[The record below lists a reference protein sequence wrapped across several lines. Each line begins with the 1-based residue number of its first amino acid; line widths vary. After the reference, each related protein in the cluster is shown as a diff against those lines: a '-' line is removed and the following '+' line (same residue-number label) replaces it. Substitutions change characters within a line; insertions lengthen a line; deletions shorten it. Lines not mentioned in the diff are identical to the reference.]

1 MINGFSSK
9 YVLLM
14 MTFSIWS
21 GLKAQEDTI
30 PELLEKYNDKTVEY
44 ITADSL
50 QEQYDQF
57 IVLDTRTK
65 KEYEVSHLPSA
76 IWVGQRL
83 RKNRLPQ
90 MKPDQKVVVY
100 CTVGVR
106 SEDFGE
112 QLLNEGYKNVFNL
125 YGSIFYWKDAGYEV
139 VDMDG
144 KATEKVHT
152 FSKKWSQYLKTGE
165 KVF

>member
-1 MINGFSSK
+1 MIKGLLSK
-9 YVLLM
+9 YILLM
-14 MTFSIWS
+14 MTFTVWS
-21 GLKAQEDTI
+21 GLNAQEDTI
-30 PELLEKYNDKTVEY
+30 PELLEKYNDETVEY

-50 QEQYDQF
+50 QNQYHEF

-65 KEYEVSHLPSA
+65 KEYEVSHLPGA
-76 IWVGQRL
+76 IWVGPRL

-90 MKPDQKVVVY
+90 MKPNQKVVVY

-112 QLLNEGYKNVFNL
+112 QLLSEGFKNVFNL
-125 YGSIFYWKDAGYEV
+125 YGSIFYWKDAGHEV

-152 FSKKWSQYLKTGE
+152 YSKKWSRYLNTGE
-165 KVF
+165 KVY